1 MGRRED
7 RPSNEQQAKEA
18 LQLGFGVAEI
28 VHGAHTLNPGEVA
41 DGWNRVNGAAGS
53 DSRAGKARS
62 SRSSR

>member
-28 VHGAHTLNPGEVA
+28 VHGGHTLNPAEVA
-41 DGWNRVNGAAGS
+41 EGWKRVSSTAGP

-62 SRSSR
+62 SR